1 MKRHENN
8 NNDGKFTKNKQG
20 KRRKEERKEKKLQQ
34 EVICLNAKVSVMW
47 QRCFSIASQGG
58 ETRGVELSLLSLVTP
73 NPSPY
78 R

>member
-1 MKRHENN
+1 MKGRA
-8 NNDGKFTKNKQG
+8 
-20 KRRKEERKEKKLQQ
+20 KKLQQ
-34 EVICLNAKVSVMW
+34 EVISLNAKVSIMW

-58 ETRGVELSLLSLVTP
+58 ESRGVELSLLSLVTP